1 MPRKP
6 SWIGDGEAGVVVSC
20 HDATQTSHGMVPGV
34 PGGAEG
40 EATPGELSTRRDRRV
55 PRETSTPPEEDHPMN
70 GPRIGI
76 FGVLVIISTLAACST
91 DHMMVFRK
99 PGITARQQQ
108 ADEVACIETS
118 IGAVQEPR
126 PSPLPPIDR
135 EAFQQCMR
143 AKGYVAEPK

>member
-1 MPRKP
+1 
-6 SWIGDGEAGVVVSC
+6 
-20 HDATQTSHGMVPGV
+20 
-34 PGGAEG
+34 
-40 EATPGELSTRRDRRV
+40 
-55 PRETSTPPEEDHPMN
+55 MN

-99 PGITARQQQ
+99 PGIPARQQQ

>member
-1 MPRKP
+1 
-6 SWIGDGEAGVVVSC
+6 
-20 HDATQTSHGMVPGV
+20 
-34 PGGAEG
+34 
-40 EATPGELSTRRDRRV
+40 V
-55 PRETSTPPEEDHPMN
+55 PRETSTAEEDHPMN

-99 PGITARQQQ
+99 PGITARQQR